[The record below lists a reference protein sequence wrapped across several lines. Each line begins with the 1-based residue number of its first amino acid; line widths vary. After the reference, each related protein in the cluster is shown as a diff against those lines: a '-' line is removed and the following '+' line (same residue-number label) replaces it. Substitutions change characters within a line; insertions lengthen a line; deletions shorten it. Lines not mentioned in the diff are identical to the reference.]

1 MWHDHKNNNKD
12 DVKIATWQFTPHL
25 VLRLQFNL
33 KIHIDKI
40 GQIPENITIQ
50 HKYEEKRYKSVK
62 ENHF

>member
-40 GQIPENITIQ
+40 GQIPENMTIQ
-50 HKYEEKRYKSVK
+50 HIYEEKI
-62 ENHF
+62 